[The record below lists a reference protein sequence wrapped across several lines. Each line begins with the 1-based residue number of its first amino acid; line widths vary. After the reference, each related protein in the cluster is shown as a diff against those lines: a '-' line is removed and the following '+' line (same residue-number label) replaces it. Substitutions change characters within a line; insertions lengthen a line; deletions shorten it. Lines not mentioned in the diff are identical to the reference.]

1 MTFPHMGG
9 PSSLTY
15 NLNFAN
21 KDPEGSSKILV
32 KPMLPVEKIFKQDQ
46 YTVTFQVDESE
57 DGLRLDRFLQN
68 HLAAFSRHALQ
79 KKILS
84 GEVQCL
90 TRSLKASSTVHPG
103 DQIRVTS
110 KRSNQEEE
118 TWGTQSI
125 PLTTPTIIYQDEN
138 FLAIN
143 KPPYMA
149 THPAGKH
156 LFHCATV
163 YFGDLFHQTIQSI
176 HRLDR
181 ETSGV
186 LLLGKNAASAR
197 ELSAC
202 FEQGLMRKCYFFIAH
217 NLKQET
223 LPPTFTANE
232 RLEMGGQEDD
242 QNGKTR
248 RQIKVKILAANAL
261 AGKSACTDFVLLH
274 QENNYVLGLA
284 FPRTGRQHQIRA
296 HAAAHQIPLV
306 GDKIYH
312 LGRAVFERFKDGIA
326 TEDDRAAMELPR
338 HALHALALQIPAPF
352 DQTFMAPLP
361 QDFKEWIRA
370 KLTLDLTNLEIKIN
384 DVV

>member
-1 MTFPHMGG
+1 
-9 PSSLTY
+9 
-15 NLNFAN
+15 
-21 KDPEGSSKILV
+21 
-32 KPMLPVEKIFKQDQ
+32 MLPVEKIFKQDQ
-46 YTVTFQVDESE
+46 YTVTFQVEESE

-79 KKILS
+79 KKILN
-84 GEVQCL
+84 GEVTCL
-90 TRSLKASSTVHPG
+90 TRPLKASSAVRQG
-103 DQIRVTS
+103 DQISVTS

-118 TWGTQSI
+118 TWGEQTI
-125 PLTTPTIIYQDEN
+125 PLAPPTIIYQDQN
-138 FLAIN
+138 FLAVN

-163 YFGDLFHQTIQSI
+163 YFGDLLHQTIHSI

-186 LLLGKNAASAR
+186 LLLGKNATSAR
-197 ELSAC
+197 ELSAG

-217 NLKQET
+217 NLQKKA
-223 LPPTFTANE
+223 LPLSFTAHE
-232 RLEMGGQEDD
+232 RLEMGGNEED

-248 RQIKVKILAANAL
+248 RQIKVKILAANDL

-312 LGRAVFERFKDGIA
+312 LGRAVFERFKDGVA
-326 TEDDRAAMELPR
+326 TAEDRAAMELPR
-338 HALHALALQIPAPF
+338 HALHALALKIPPPF
-352 DQTFMAPLP
+352 EQTFIAPLP
-361 QDFKEWIRA
+361 EDFKNWINTKLKIDLKTLEAKITEVVRA
-370 KLTLDLTNLEIKIN
+370 YFARPKDAPPLP
-384 DVV
+384 